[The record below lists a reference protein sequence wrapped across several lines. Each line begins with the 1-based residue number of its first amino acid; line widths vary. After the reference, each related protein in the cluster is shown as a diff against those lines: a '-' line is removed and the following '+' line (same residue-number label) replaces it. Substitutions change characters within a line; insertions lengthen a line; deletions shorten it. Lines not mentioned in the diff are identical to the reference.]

1 MSGVDLLQS
10 LQSITILDII
20 DILVVSTIIYHVIVL
35 IKGTRGMQIAKGLLF
50 LVSVLI
56 ICRFLNL
63 RTVRWLVQT
72 ALYGIVVAL
81 PIVFQPELRRMLVS
95 IGSGSGITNAL
106 KRVTEMTNHIQSVDS
121 LMLAIEQL
129 CDTKTGALIVIERQT
144 GLDDYCETGTILNAD
159 ISAKLLYSIF
169 NTKAPLH
176 DGAVV
181 LRDFRITAAS
191 CYLPLSE
198 NVVNKSGTGK
208 KGYGTRH
215 RAAIGL
221 SEQTDAVIIVVS
233 EERGVPSIAYNG
245 KIAIASLETI
255 RRLLQNLCQNPRYS
269 LALDTDLSEELYGHS
284 EVVKAK
290 FRSKDT

>member
-1 MSGVDLLQS
+1 ME
-10 LQSITILDII
+10 
-20 DILVVSTIIYHVIVL
+20 
-35 IKGTRGMQIAKGLLF
+35 IAKGLLF

-95 IGSGSGITNAL
+95 LGSGSGFTNAL
-106 KRVTEMTNHIQSVDS
+106 KRLTEITNHIQSVDG
-121 LMLAIEQL
+121 LMWAIEQL
-129 CDTKTGALIVIERQT
+129 CETKTGALIVIERQT

-176 DGAVV
+176 DGAVII
-181 LRDFRITAAS
+181 RNFRILAAS

-198 NVVNKSGTGK
+198 NVINKSGTGK

-233 EERGVPSIAYNG
+233 EERGVASVAHNGNIAV
-245 KIAIASLETI
+245 ASLETI
-255 RRLLQNLCQNPRYS
+255 RRLLQNLWQNPRYS
-269 LALDTDLSEELYGHS
+269 LILDTDLSEELYGHS
-284 EVVKAK
+284 EPVKTK
-290 FRSKDT
+290 SRVKDI

>member
-1 MSGVDLLQS
+1 MSSTDVLQFLLNIS
-10 LQSITILDII
+10 ILDII
-20 DILVVSTIIYHVIVL
+20 DIIVVAIIIYDVLFL
-35 IKGTRGMQIAKGLLF
+35 IKGTRGMQIAKGVLF
-50 LVSVLI
+50 LVSVFC
-56 ICRFLNL
+56 ICRLFNL

-72 ALYGIVVAL
+72 SLYGIVVAL
-81 PIVFQPELRRMLVS
+81 PIVFQPELRRMLVN

-106 KRVTEMTNHIQSVDS
+106 KKVTEMTSHIQAVDG
-121 LMLAIEQL
+121 LMWAVEQL
-129 CDTKTGALIVIERQT
+129 CETKTGALIVIERQT
-144 GLDDYCETGTILNAD
+144 GLDEYCETGTILNAD

-176 DGAVV
+176 DGAVII
-181 LRDFRITAAS
+181 RNFRITAAS

-198 NVVNKSGTGK
+198 NVSKSGTGK

-233 EERGVPSIAYNG
+233 EERGVSSIAYNG
-245 KIAIASLETI
+245 KIAVASLETI
-255 RRLLQNLCQNPRYS
+255 RRLLQNLWQNPKYS

-284 EVVKAK
+284 EPTETKSGLK
-290 FRSKDT
+290 NT

>member
-1 MSGVDLLQS
+1 MSGVDFLQY
-10 LQSITILDII
+10 LQTITVLDII
-20 DILVVSTIIYHVIVL
+20 DILVVSAIIYSVLVL
-35 IKGTRGMQIAKGLLF
+35 IKGTRGMEIAKGLLF

-95 IGSGSGITNAL
+95 LGSGSGFTNSL
-106 KRVTEMTNHIQSVDS
+106 KRLTEMTNHIQSVDG
-121 LMLAIEQL
+121 LMWAIEQL
-129 CDTKTGALIVIERQT
+129 CETKTGALIVIERQT

-176 DGAVV
+176 DGAVII
-181 LRDFRITAAS
+181 RNFRILAAS

-198 NVVNKSGTGK
+198 NVVNKSATGK

-233 EERGVPSIAYNG
+233 EERGVASVAHNG
-245 KIAIASLETI
+245 KIAVASLETI
-255 RRLLQNLCQNPRYS
+255 RRLLQNLWQNPRYS
-269 LALDTDLSEELYGHS
+269 LILDTDLSEELYGHS
-284 EVVKAK
+284 EPVKTK
-290 FRSKDT
+290 SGVKDI

>member
-1 MSGVDLLQS
+1 MFSSDVLNFLL
-10 LQSITILDII
+10 SINIIDII
-20 DILVVSTIIYHVIVL
+20 DIIAVAVIIYHALVL
-35 IKGTRGMQIAKGLLF
+35 IKGTRGMEIAKGLLF

-56 ICRFLNL
+56 ICRFFNL

-72 ALYGIVVAL
+72 ALYGIIVAL

-106 KRVTEMTNHIQSVDS
+106 KRVTEMTSHIQAVDG
-121 LMLAIEQL
+121 LMWAIEQL

-159 ISAKLLYSIF
+159 ISAKLIYSIF

-176 DGAVV
+176 DGAVII
-181 LRDFRITAAS
+181 RNFRITAAS

-198 NVVNKSGTGK
+198 NVNKSGTGK

-233 EERGVPSIAYNG
+233 EERGESSIVYNG
-245 KIAIASLETI
+245 RIAVAGSETI
-255 RRLLQNLCQNPRYS
+255 RRLLQNLWQNPKYS
-269 LALDTDLSEELYGHS
+269 LILDTDLMEELYGHS
-284 EVVKAK
+284 EALKTKSGVEN
-290 FRSKDT
+290 T